1 MTPSPD
7 PFLPDADVRA
17 PVDETRPPV
26 VLDPALLGATE
37 DPFEAEALVYALAM
51 AEVGTGTRAEQQR
64 YLDVR
69 ADPAHLQYLSAWAD
83 TLAELPPDAQLSLL
97 ERCGPALRLLPG
109 GRRHEIE
116 RVMDGL
122 FDAGHVH
129 SLRRFAHTVTLHFIG
144 HRPSA
149 EVLRRLELST
159 DGARPFVRT
168 VLGALSRA
176 VHAGDSAVV
185 AAAYRDGYACVFEE
199 AQEGA
204 LPGAR
209 TYRAVLEAL
218 DRLRGASKELR
229 QQLIDGCVRVVL
241 RDREALPDERCL
253 LRSFCTALGVSIPA
267 EVRSWS
273 VRFVAAAPDPAAG
286 AASTA
291 QDPGGPLVLEPGEAY
306 VAPWEA
312 DDAEAVADG
321 AANAVRAGRGQQ
333 RLAAGLVAF
342 PVAGLGALL
351 GGWVGF
357 GVACAGLLAAGGWA
371 LTRGR

>member
-1 MTPSPD
+1 MTPSST
-7 PFLPDADVRA
+7 PFSPDADVRA
-17 PVDETRPPV
+17 PVDEALPPV

-51 AEVGTGTRAEQQR
+51 AEVGSDTRAEQQR

-69 ADPAHLQYLSAWAD
+69 ADPSHLQYLSAWAD
-83 TLAELPPDAQLSLL
+83 TLSELPPDAQLSLL
-97 ERCGPALRLLPG
+97 ERCGPALRLLAS

-122 FDAGHVH
+122 FDAGRVY

-144 HRPSA
+144 HRPSV

-176 VHAGDSAVV
+176 VHAGDDAIVE
-185 AAAYRDGYACVFEE
+185 AAYRDGYACVFEE
-199 AQEGA
+199 AREGA

-218 DRLRGASKELR
+218 DRLRGASKQLR
-229 QQLIDGCVRVVL
+229 RQLVDGCVRVVL
-241 RDREALPDERCL
+241 CDREALPDERCL
-253 LRSFCTALGVSIPA
+253 LRSFCTALDVPIPA

-273 VRFVAAAPDPAAG
+273 VRFVAAAPGPATG
-286 AASTA
+286 ASATV
-291 QDPGGPLVLEPGEAY
+291 QDAGPLVLEPGEAY
-306 VAPWEA
+306 VARWEA
-312 DDAEAVADG
+312 DDVKDMP
-321 AANAVRAGRGQQ
+321 AGVPQSVWAGYRQQ
-333 RLAAGLVAF
+333 WLATGLVAL

-351 GGWVGF
+351 GGWFGF
-357 GVACAGLLAAGGWA
+357 GIACVGLLAVAGWA
-371 LTRGR
+371 LARRR